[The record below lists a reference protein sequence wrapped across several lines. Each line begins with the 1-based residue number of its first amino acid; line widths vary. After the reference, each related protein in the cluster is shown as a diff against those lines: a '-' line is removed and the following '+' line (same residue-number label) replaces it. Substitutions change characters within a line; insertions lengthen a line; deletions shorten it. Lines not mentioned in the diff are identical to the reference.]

1 MILLVSGSPEMEDQV
16 HSEFVQLEIQRSP
29 AVQIE
34 RPKRALAI
42 AHPTGAMRSDSVWK
56 IHPPSQIANRDFRV
70 GPEWAIAN

>member
-42 AHPTGAMRSDSVWK
+42 AHPTQRNAFRFSLEDSSTK
-56 IHPPSQIANRDFRV
+56 PNCQPRFRV
-70 GPEWAIAN
+70 GPDGR